1 MHKQATPSRNL
12 RTLRR
17 QSLISG
23 KKPATLFRARIHDLT
38 DRLFS
43 ARRKLATAGI
53 ALLAALMAAH
63 VVFGANGMVVYYG
76 KRSEYRRLEKE
87 VQQLQA
93 ENERITQQIKALKT
107 DPATIE
113 REAREQLRYARP
125 GEVVYVLPA
134 EEPPPAVPA
143 TAQKR

>member
-1 MHKQATPSRNL
+1 MKRLSR
-12 RTLRR
+12 
-17 QSLISG
+17 I
-23 KKPATLFRARIHDLT
+23 T
-38 DRLFS
+38 DWLCGS
-43 ARRKLATAGI
+43 RRKLATAGI
-53 ALLAALMAAH
+53 AILAGLMAAH

-76 KRSEYRRLEKE
+76 KRTEYQRLEKE

-125 GEVVYVLPA
+125 GEVVYVVSADEPQQPA
-134 EEPPPAVPA
+134 AVPA

>member
-1 MHKQATPSRNL
+1 V
-12 RTLRR
+12 
-17 QSLISG
+17 
-23 KKPATLFRARIHDLT
+23 
-38 DRLFS
+38 DRLHTVTAWLYS
-43 ARRKLATAGI
+43 SRRKLATAGI
-53 ALLAALMAAH
+53 ALLAGLMAAH

-76 KRSEYRRLEKE
+76 KRAEYQQLEKE

-125 GEVVYVLPA
+125 GEVVYV
-134 EEPPPAVPA
+134 VPA
-143 TAQKR
+143 DEQQPATVVGAAQKH